1 MSVEREILNITKLE
15 GGDLMYK
22 YVQTNT
28 ANTYSNIY
36 SLIYYPYYAYYPYYL
51 DYLEQYIEQHTE
63 QENIYNIIALLKII
77 NQNVMLE
84 NTTTRKNIT
93 TAIQPLS

>member
-1 MSVEREILNITKLE
+1 MSIEREILNITKLE
-15 GGDLMYK
+15 AGDLMYK

-36 SLIYYPYYAYYPYYL
+36 SLIYYPYYL
-51 DYLEQYIEQHTE
+51 DYIEQYIEQHTE

-77 NQNVMLE
+77 NQSVMLE
-84 NTTTRKNIT
+84 NTTTRKNTI